1 MDFLKLEKI
10 AENFMKNRRFHQ
22 YRETGS
28 VYYHGARVARGT
40 LQLRRLTTDDAGHDD
55 ILRCAAM
62 FHDIAKGM
70 KPHSY
75 YGAMLVRDILKD
87 ELTPYEMD
95 EVCRLILA
103 HGDRRPAREVHDL
116 WVWLIQDAD
125 VLDHV
130 GTGEIWMSCIHSA
143 YMGKPI
149 TDMLDWYTCGFDEQ
163 MAKYRSRLNLGVSR
177 EIFDSKVDFERQ
189 FIRRLMVESTGE
201 YIEDDIQIMENFQE
215 A

>member
-1 MDFLKLEKI
+1 MDFRRLESI
-10 AENFMKNRRFHQ
+10 AENFMKNRRFHK

-28 VYYHGARVARGT
+28 VYYHGLRVSRGVV
-40 LQLRRLTTDDAGHDD
+40 QLRKLVIDNDDHDD

-75 YGAMLVRDILKD
+75 YGAMLARDILKD
-87 ELTPYEMD
+87 ELTSKELD

-103 HGDRRPAREVHDL
+103 HGDRRPAKEFHDI

-130 GTGEIWMSCIHSA
+130 GTSGIWMSANYSA
-143 YMGKPI
+143 YRQKPVS
-149 TDMLDWYTCGFDEQ
+149 DLVQWYENGFEEEIE
-163 MAKYRSRLNLGVSR
+163 KYRRRLNLSVS
-177 EIFDSKVDFERQ
+177 ESILDSKADFERQ
-189 FIRRLMVESTGE
+189 FMKRLMVESMGE
-201 YIEDDIQIMENFQE
+201 YWPDDIK
-215 A
+215 